1 MDTRQGIL
9 AAGGLLGQSVHG
21 LAAGVGKAQHT
32 GCLVEA
38 LAGSVIPCGSQDRHV
53 RIVPDIHDE
62 GVAAGDGQ
70 RQKGRL
76 QLREGQIVGGDV
88 ATDVVDRDQRHVQ
101 RIGHGLG
108 EADPHQHG
116 ADETGGI
123 GDGHGVH
130 VALGEPGIGQRLIR
144 QTGNGLH
151 VLAGGDLRHY
161 AAVESVHI
169 RLREDGVGEDRA
181 SVPHHGHGGLVAG
194 GFKGQNVHCAA
205 SPSNRRVRIRASSLG
220 RS

>member
-76 QLREGQIVGGDV
+76 QLREGQIVGGNV
-88 ATDVVDRDQRHVQ
+88 ATDVVDRDQRHAQ

-116 ADETGGI
+116 ADEAGGI

-151 VLAGGDLRHY
+151 VLAGGDLRHH
-161 AAVESVHI
+161 AAVQRLFLHAGGDDVAQQLPSVLHK
-169 RLREDGVGEDRA
+169 GC
-181 SVPHHGHGGLVAG
+181 GGLVAG
-194 GFKGQNVHCAA
+194 GFD
-205 SPSNRRVRIRASSLG
+205 S
-220 RS
+220 